1 MKKDIKLL
9 FEDSKTLEVYYGTT
23 VRDVIR
29 ELADENVIAL
39 RVNGKVVDAD
49 YELTG
54 DSYINYIYVSDK
66 IGQRIYL
73 KGLQYVYILAV
84 KELYGD
90 RSEKV
95 HEIYNKKKGNI
106 TPTLLTKILLGTLAC
121 MPAYDTNFIKAINL
135 KKSY

>member
-84 KELYGD
+84 KELYGETLIYFV
-90 RSEKV
+90 EK
-95 HEIYNKKKGNI
+95 
-106 TPTLLTKILLGTLAC
+106 
-121 MPAYDTNFIKAINL
+121 
-135 KKSY
+135 